1 VVCTSGTAAAN
12 LHPAVIEASHAGVPL
27 LVLTADRPPELVGTG
42 ANQTIAQAGLYGG
55 AVRLTQVFG
64 VAEART
70 GQNALWR
77 SAVCRAVAAATG
89 ALTGD
94 PGPVHV
100 NVPFREPLVPG
111 QLRDPWPEPLD
122 GRDGGA
128 SWTALPSPVTGAGRA
143 ASAVEHAVP
152 TLLIAGHGAG
162 RVMGSGPP
170 QGWPLIAEPGSG
182 CWGGEGSLRT
192 GPWLLGANGF
202 LADHLP
208 RRVVVVGRPTLHRS
222 VQELLG
228 RDDVEVVCV
237 TDRPGWTD
245 VAGAAN
251 QVLRA
256 LPHEQGNPAGW
267 LEAWTTAD
275 RTVAAALDEVLDA
288 QPWPSGVQ
296 VARELVAALPSGA
309 LLVLGSSNSVRDVA
323 LTAVA
328 RDDLVVLANRGV
340 AGIDGTVS
348 TALGA
353 ALVHDRAS
361 YALLGDLTFLHD
373 VTGLVLG
380 PQERRPDLTIV
391 VLNDEGGGI
400 FSLLEQGAAEYEPSF
415 ERVFGTPHRVD
426 VAALCGSVGI
436 EHRLASTAAE
446 LAVALKPAPG
456 VRVVEVRADR
466 HRLRDLHARL
476 RAAVDEALD
485 GC

>member
-1 VVCTSGTAAAN
+1 MS
-12 LHPAVIEASHAGVPL
+12 
-27 LVLTADRPPELVGTG
+27 
-42 ANQTIAQAGLYGG
+42 
-55 AVRLTQVFG
+55 
-64 VAEART
+64 
-70 GQNALWR
+70 
-77 SAVCRAVAAATG
+77 
-89 ALTGD
+89 
-94 PGPVHV
+94 
-100 NVPFREPLVPG
+100 
-111 QLRDPWPEPLD
+111 
-122 GRDGGA
+122 
-128 SWTALPSPVTGAGRA
+128 
-143 ASAVEHAVP
+143 
-152 TLLIAGHGAG
+152 
-162 RVMGSGPP
+162 SGPP

-182 CWGGEGSLRT
+182 CWGGQGSLRT

-400 FSLLEQGAAEYEPSF
+400 FSLLEQGAAEYEP
-415 ERVFGTPHRVD
+415 
-426 VAALCGSVGI
+426 
-436 EHRLASTAAE
+436 
-446 LAVALKPAPG
+446 
-456 VRVVEVRADR
+456 
-466 HRLRDLHARL
+466 
-476 RAAVDEALD
+476 
-485 GC
+485 